1 MNFENAQMKA
11 DKMWRARVLTIFPDM
26 FPGPLGVSLSGQALE
41 RGLWS
46 LRALDM
52 RAFAEDKHA
61 SVDDVPFGGGPGMV
75 MRPDVVGRAIAAAK
89 ADDADLPLVYLTP
102 RGQPLDQV
110 KARALADG
118 PGVIA
123 VCGRFEGIDQ
133 RVMEAYPGDEIS
145 LGDFVLSGGELA
157 AMTLL
162 DACVRLLPG
171 VIGAQE
177 SLDEESFETGLLE
190 YPQYTRPRDWQ
201 GLSVPEILLSG
212 HHEKVRAWR
221 HAQAEDI
228 TRQRRPDLWER
239 YGRGNI

>member
-1 MNFENAQMKA
+1 M
-11 DKMWRARVLTIFPDM
+11 
-26 FPGPLGVSLSGQALE
+26 
-41 RGLWS
+41 
-46 LRALDM
+46 
-52 RAFAEDKHA
+52 
-61 SVDDVPFGGGPGMV
+61 
-75 MRPDVVGRAIAAAK
+75 
-89 ADDADLPLVYLTP
+89 YLTP

-171 VIGAQE
+171 VIGAAGVI
-177 SLDEESFETGLLE
+177 SMKKVSRPDCWN
-190 YPQYTRPRDWQ
+190 TRITPVPAIGS
-201 GLSVPEILLSG
+201 GLSVPEMSVALWSSRKGSRLASCSGRG
-212 HHEKVRAWR
+212 HHASTTSRLVGTLW
-221 HAQAEDI
+221 
-228 TRQRRPDLWER
+228 TRQYLSQE
-239 YGRGNI
+239 GNQSYEHH

>member
-1 MNFENAQMKA
+1 M
-11 DKMWRARVLTIFPDM
+11 
-26 FPGPLGVSLSGQALE
+26 
-41 RGLWS
+41 
-46 LRALDM
+46 
-52 RAFAEDKHA
+52 
-61 SVDDVPFGGGPGMV
+61 
-75 MRPDVVGRAIAAAK
+75 
-89 ADDADLPLVYLTP
+89 
-102 RGQPLDQV
+102 
-110 KARALADG
+110 ADG

-123 VCGRFEGIDQ
+123 ACGRFEGIDQ
-133 RVMEAYPGDEIS
+133 RVMEAFPGDEIS

>member
-1 MNFENAQMKA
+1 M
-11 DKMWRARVLTIFPDM
+11 
-26 FPGPLGVSLSGQALE
+26 
-41 RGLWS
+41 
-46 LRALDM
+46 
-52 RAFAEDKHA
+52 
-61 SVDDVPFGGGPGMV
+61 
-75 MRPDVVGRAIAAAK
+75 
-89 ADDADLPLVYLTP
+89 YLTP

-177 SLDEESFETGLLE
+177 VS
-190 YPQYTRPRDWQ
+190 R
-201 GLSVPEILLSG
+201 
-212 HHEKVRAWR
+212 
-221 HAQAEDI
+221 
-228 TRQRRPDLWER
+228 
-239 YGRGNI
+239 